1 MMFKCFIEV
10 GQVAYISFG
19 LHAGRMVQIIDAIDQ
34 KGALVDGPCIQV
46 RRYIM
51 PFKCME
57 LTDFILKFPHSARP
71 KYVGQAWQKAD
82 TSRKWAA
89 MGWVKKIKARERK
102 AKMTDFDHYKVM
114 KAKKRRKRII
124 KLEVRKLPKAAK

>member
-10 GQVAYISFG
+10 DQVAYISFG

-114 KAKKRRKRII
+114 KPDVG
-124 KLEVRKLPKAAK
+124 LEPTNHEVMT

>member
-46 RRYIM
+46 RRYNM
-51 PFKCME
+51 PFKCM
-57 LTDFILKFPHSARP
+57 DARP

-114 KAKKRRKRII
+114 KTVTEQRERETQNRK
-124 KLEVRKLPKAAK
+124 